1 MRTQTGPS
9 AGTREDHRL
18 PYDDGRQMPASISS
32 AAAAASS
39 LPDDGNLTKGRGESS
54 GRQSVQPSFV
64 LFSREKM

>member
-18 PYDDGRQMPASISS
+18 PYDDDDGRQMPASISS
-32 AAAAASS
+32 AASS